1 MSIDGTPEFIYHL
14 SDDTNKDS
22 TLTSTILKSIIEQF
36 PRVIRNR
43 TLVIRSDNA
52 STQYKSKYVFKRVQQ
67 IAQENNINIF
77 WFYGEPGHGRGLVDA
92 MSSFGCKKVIRDAI
106 ITRDEWFPTALSM
119 FNHLKNHFQDDNK
132 KHYFLVDEN
141 ATAAMRKKMKKCEEI
156 KGCMSFH
163 IIGTNPEG
171 GIMTR
176 KQLSIEDSKLMNLEF
191 EANYKPSDDS
201 SIDGVEEE
209 LPQYADADPV
219 SHPLVFEII
228 QEGTFVAMRSAKNS
242 TELFYISEVV
252 GKGVAPTYIEDASGH
267 GIAAGEVYVT
277 VKYLEK
283 QSEKKDKVIYKYSK
297 AKPSYIHMGEIFATN
312 IQMLYNLTMPISEY
326 QSLCAEIY

>member
-1 MSIDGTPEFIYHL
+1 
-14 SDDTNKDS
+14 
-22 TLTSTILKSIIEQF
+22 
-36 PRVIRNR
+36 
-43 TLVIRSDNA
+43 
-52 STQYKSKYVFKRVQQ
+52 
-67 IAQENNINIF
+67 
-77 WFYGEPGHGRGLVDA
+77 
-92 MSSFGCKKVIRDAI
+92 
-106 ITRDEWFPTALSM
+106 
-119 FNHLKNHFQDDNK
+119 
-132 KHYFLVDEN
+132 
-141 ATAAMRKKMKKCEEI
+141 
-156 KGCMSFH
+156 MSFH

-228 QEGTFVAMRSAKNS
+228 QERTFVAMRSAKNS

-277 VKYLEK
+277 VNISKNK
-283 QSEKKDKVIYKYSK
+283 ARKKTK
-297 AKPSYIHMGEIFATN
+297 
-312 IQMLYNLTMPISEY
+312 
-326 QSLCAEIY
+326 